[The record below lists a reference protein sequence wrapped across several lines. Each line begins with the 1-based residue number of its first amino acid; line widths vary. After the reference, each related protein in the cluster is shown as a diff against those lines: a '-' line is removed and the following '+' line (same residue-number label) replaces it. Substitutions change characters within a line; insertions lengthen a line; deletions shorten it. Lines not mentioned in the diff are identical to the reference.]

1 MSESLIFE
9 KSVPG
14 RKGYSLPDL
23 DVAEIPLGKLIPDRF
38 QRKDPPQLPEL
49 SEVDVVRHFTNLS
62 RDNYGIDQGFYPLGS
77 CTMKYNPKINEDIA
91 RYAGFSQLHPLQQ
104 EEQAQGNLQL
114 LYELSVALAEI
125 TGLDRVSL
133 QPAAGAQ
140 GELAGILMIRAYH
153 QHHGNPR
160 KKVIVPDSA
169 HGTNPATAHLAGY
182 EVVVV
187 PSNRDGLVD
196 LGHLE
201 KLADTDTAALMLTNP
216 NTLGLFEREM
226 SKITEIIH
234 SVGALLY
241 MDGANLNAM
250 LALCRPGDMGFDVV
264 HANLHKTFTAPH
276 GGGGP
281 GAGALAVKQ
290 ILEPYLPSPVIE
302 MTDRGYALN
311 NRRPLSIGRIHGF
324 HGNFGNLVRAY
335 AYIRHIGAQGLL
347 EVSTNAILNANYLR
361 KRLEGT
367 YLIPYN
373 RISMHEFV
381 LSAKP
386 FRQQGV
392 HAWDIA
398 KRLMDFGFYPPTVN
412 FPLIVEEALM
422 IEPTET
428 ESKET
433 LDRFCEAMRQ
443 IAREIEENPEVVKSA
458 PHTRSVKRLDE
469 VRAVKALNIRWRP
482 A

>member
-23 DVAEIPLGKLIPDRF
+23 DVTEIPLGKLIPDRF
-38 QRKDPPQLPEL
+38 QRKDPPRLPEL

-114 LYELSVALAEI
+114 LYELSAALAEI

-276 GGGGP
+276 G
-281 GAGALAVKQ
+281 
-290 ILEPYLPSPVIE
+290 
-302 MTDRGYALN
+302 
-311 NRRPLSIGRIHGF
+311 
-324 HGNFGNLVRAY
+324 
-335 AYIRHIGAQGLL
+335 LL
-347 EVSTNAILNANYLR
+347 
-361 KRLEGT
+361 
-367 YLIPYN
+367 
-373 RISMHEFV
+373 
-381 LSAKP
+381 
-386 FRQQGV
+386 
-392 HAWDIA
+392 
-398 KRLMDFGFYPPTVN
+398 
-412 FPLIVEEALM
+412 
-422 IEPTET
+422 
-428 ESKET
+428 
-433 LDRFCEAMRQ
+433 
-443 IAREIEENPEVVKSA
+443 
-458 PHTRSVKRLDE
+458 
-469 VRAVKALNIRWRP
+469 
-482 A
+482 

>member
-23 DVAEIPLGKLIPDRF
+23 DVAEIPLGELIPDRF
-38 QRKDPPQLPEL
+38 QRKDPPRLPEL
-49 SEVDVVRHFTNLS
+49 SEVDVVRHFTSLS

-114 LYELSVALAEI
+114 LYELSAALAEI

-264 HANLHKTFTAPH
+264 HANLHKTFTTPH

-290 ILEPYLPSPVIE
+290 ILEPYLPSPVVE
-302 MTDRGYALN
+302 MTDRGYVLN
-311 NRRPLSIGRIHGF
+311 NRRPLSIGKIHGF

-361 KRLEGT
+361 KRLEGV
-367 YLIPYN
+367 YPIPYN

-386 FRQQGV
+386 FRKQGV

-398 KRLMDFGFYPPTVN
+398 KRLMDFGFHPPTVN

>member
-1 MSESLIFE
+1 MSEPLLFE
-9 KSVPG
+9 KSVSG

-23 DVAEIPLGKLIPDRF
+23 DVEEVPFGELIPARF

-77 CTMKYNPKINEDIA
+77 CTMKYNPKINEDVA
-91 RYAGFSQLHPLQQ
+91 RYAGFSCLHPLQQ
-104 EEQAQGNLQL
+104 EEQIQGSLQL
-114 LYELSVALAEI
+114 LYELSAALAEI

-140 GELAGILMIRAYH
+140 GELAGILMVRAYH

-160 KKVIVPDSA
+160 KKVIIPDSA

-187 PSNRDGLVD
+187 PSNREGLVD
-196 LGHLE
+196 LGQLK

-216 NTLGLFEREM
+216 NTLGFFERDIL
-226 SKITEIIH
+226 KIAEIIH
-234 SVGALLY
+234 SAGALLY

-250 LALCRPGDMGFDVV
+250 LGLCRPGDMGFDVV
-264 HANLHKTFTAPH
+264 HVNLHKTFTTPH

-290 ILEPYLPSPVIE
+290 TLEPYLPPPLIE
-302 MTDRGYALN
+302 KTDNGYRLN
-311 NRRPLSIGRIHGF
+311 NRRPKSIGKVHSF
-324 HGNFGNLVRAY
+324 FGNFGNLVRAY
-335 AYIRHIGAQGLL
+335 AYIRHISARGLL

-367 YLIPYN
+367 YPIPYN

-386 FRQQGV
+386 FRKKGIY
-392 HAWDIA
+392 AWDIA
-398 KRLMDFGFYPPTVN
+398 KRLMDFGFYPPTVS
-412 FPLIVEEALM
+412 FPLIVDEALM

-433 LDRFCEAMRQ
+433 LDRFCEAMCQ
-443 IAREIEENPEVVKSA
+443 IAREIEENPEIVKTA
-458 PHTRSVKRLDE
+458 PHTRSVRRLDE
-469 VRAVKALNIRWRP
+469 AGAVKALDLRWRP
-482 A
+482 E

>member
-1 MSESLIFE
+1 MSEPLIFK

-23 DVAEIPLGKLIPDRF
+23 DVEERPFSELIPARF

-77 CTMKYNPKINEDIA
+77 CTMKYNPKVNEDIA
-91 RYAGFSQLHPLQQ
+91 RYAGFSCLHPLQQ
-104 EEQAQGNLQL
+104 EEQVQGSLHL
-114 LYELSVALAEI
+114 LYELSTALAEI
-125 TGLDRVSL
+125 TGLDWVSL

-153 QHHGNPR
+153 KHHGNPR
-160 KKVIVPDSA
+160 KKVIIPDSA

-187 PSNRDGLVD
+187 PSNREGLVD
-196 LGHLE
+196 LGQLE
-201 KLADTDTAALMLTNP
+201 KLTDTDTAVLMLTNP
-216 NTLGLFEREM
+216 NTLGLFERDIL
-226 SKITEIIH
+226 KIADIIH
-234 SVGALLY
+234 SAGALLY

-250 LALCRPGDMGFDVV
+250 LGLCRPGDMGFDMI
-264 HANLHKTFTAPH
+264 HANLHKTFATPH

-290 ILEPYLPSPVIE
+290 ILEPYLPSPVVE
-302 MTDRGYALN
+302 KTEKGYRLDD
-311 NRRPLSIGRIHGF
+311 RRPMSIGRVHGF
-324 HGNFGNLVRAY
+324 LGNFGNLVRAH
-335 AYIRHIGAQGLL
+335 AYIRHIGARGLL

-361 KRLEGT
+361 KRLEGV
-367 YLIPYN
+367 YPIPYN

-381 LSAKP
+381 LSAKS
-386 FRQQGV
+386 FREQGI

-412 FPLIVEEALM
+412 FPLIVDEALM

-433 LDRFCEAMRQ
+433 LDRFCDAMYK
-443 IAREIEENPEVVKSA
+443 IAREIEDNPEIVKSA
-458 PHTRSVKRLDE
+458 PHTRSVRRLDE
-469 VRAVKALNIRWRP
+469 VRAVKALDIRWRP
-482 A
+482 E